1 MKEKIN
7 GYMSDLVE
15 ISTLQESAIDAL
27 AYCGNDEKSSYHI
40 VTLLEYI
47 LKRTKQL
54 HREMDYS
61 LMSD

>member
-1 MKEKIN
+1 MEEKIN
-7 GYMSDLVE
+7 DYMFELVE
-15 ISTLQESAIDAL
+15 ISTLQETAIEAL
-27 AYCGNDEKSSYHI
+27 TYCENERKHSYHI

-54 HREMDYS
+54 HRDMDYS